1 MRQGN
6 NTIGENMGHYTITNK
21 RLIQTDAADNR
32 NNSEEIATRSPLS
45 AADFFQITRLTGGYT
60 VLRKVGF
67 AAAVV
72 ADKATRV
79 VTYRKGKET
88 DAIAQPGD
96 YIVTNLSPE
105 TRMPLL
111 SNDGHPDQYVIRAGR
126 FDDLYEDY
134 GRKNAA
140 YGRVYK
146 AKSIVK
152 AIYFPNGF
160 DICPPWGGSQVADSG
175 YLFLNGSEVYGCEA
189 EACEQTYQVVAE
201 AA

>member
-1 MRQGN
+1 M
-6 NTIGENMGHYTITNK
+6 
-21 RLIQTDAADNR
+21 
-32 NNSEEIATRSPLS
+32 
-45 AADFFQITRLTGGYT
+45 
-60 VLRKVGF
+60 RKVGYV
-67 AAAVV
+67 AAVV
-72 ADKATRV
+72 ADKPTRV

-88 DAIAQPGD
+88 DTVAQPGD

-111 SNDGHPDQYVIRAGR
+111 SDDGHPDQYVIKANR
-126 FDDLYEDY
+126 FSDLYEDF

-160 DICPPWGGSQVADSG
+160 DICPPWGGSQVAESG

-189 EACEQTYQVVAE
+189 DACEQTYQVVAE

>member
-1 MRQGN
+1 MD
-6 NTIGENMGHYTITNK
+6 HYIITNK
-21 RLIQTDAADNR
+21 RLIQTDASNEDNR
-32 NNSEEIATRSPLS
+32 KKPATRSPLS
-45 AADFFQITRLTGGYT
+45 AADFFQISRLMSGYT

-67 AAAVV
+67 IAAVV
-72 ADKATRV
+72 AKKPTRV
-79 VTYRKGKET
+79 VTYRKGIET
-88 DAIAQPGD
+88 DAMAQPGD
-96 YIVTNLSPE
+96 YIATNLLPE
-105 TRMPLL
+105 TRMPLI
-111 SNDGHPDQYVIRAGR
+111 SSDGHPDQYVIKADR

-152 AIYFPNGF
+152 AIYFANGF

-189 EACEQTYQVVAE
+189 EACEQTYQRVAE